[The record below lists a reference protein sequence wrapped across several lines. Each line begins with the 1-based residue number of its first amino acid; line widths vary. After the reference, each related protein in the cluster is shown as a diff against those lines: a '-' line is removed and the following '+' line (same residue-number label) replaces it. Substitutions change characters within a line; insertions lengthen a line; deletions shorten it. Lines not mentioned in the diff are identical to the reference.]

1 MQLRSEGD
9 WNHLMSELTPELDL
23 IGGENKNKDKTR
35 EFFERLKLKLV
46 SFIKTKKHILPIK
59 K

>member
-1 MQLRSEGD
+1 
-9 WNHLMSELTPELDL
+9 MSELTPELDL
-23 IGGENKNKDKTR
+23 TGGENKNKDKTR